1 MQANIQPISA
11 AEVESQLEYVKRA
24 MAAADD
30 PARAEVL
37 AEQLLAFAHR
47 ALLVWNELATLA
59 PDGQKNFYTQA
70 LDEATGLYAR
80 WMKGSNL
87 TDNPAEAERRALAG
101 LAMLQERPDL
111 RHLHHYAALAILE
124 LEEGHPRRDTELTR
138 RCIVDE
144 LAWLREQA
152 DHGAEVSWV
161 AVGGALQVAYNERY
175 ASDEQLLGWEAWVQ
189 QTAPQLEPKAALH
202 LWSAVEGF
210 YIELFDRG
218 TNPQWL
224 AEARRVRKLIEALAV
239 DPETR
244 AQSFITAVRLY
255 THEDDQRPI
264 AELYRQALDS
274 GGLQPHVQ
282 RRVATMEA
290 RVRSRYGELE
300 RVVELLAG
308 RQAEY
313 ELDYVT
319 AIRDVDR
326 VDSGERCSE
335 ANALLAFAYAGLGR
349 WREAVETIERGKCLR
364 QRRTVALRET
374 PGAAQ
379 LLAIE
384 GELYALSRGLA
395 PAQPTPA
402 VEQVRDWFAHG
413 LSPEAQLREA
423 YRELLPQLEHGRT
436 MAPLTL
442 AEIGAGLRDGEAALS
457 LGLWWTGVMMALVV
471 PGRDEPA
478 WTLLRDDVAQP
489 QIVEGLAGGEGSEE
503 AFLLALERGVDA
515 VDPRPALERLL
526 GALDAAIGRPVAAA
540 MRDLKLTRL
549 VVLPH
554 NFLRLAPLWAL
565 ESWRSL
571 EVRML
576 PGGFALVDPRM
587 PTIGARALIAA
598 NPTLDLPLA
607 ASEAALAARR
617 LGAAGLATQ
626 VIDGSDATEAALAES
641 LAQASLLHFAGHGI
655 ASLTNGSMS
664 ALLTQLV
671 WPDTQL
677 AGPEALLALA
687 DRGDEKRL
695 TIDQEEGS
703 PRRKIYYEYAKSGTL
718 FAEVEGGEV
727 LLAGELWRVG
737 DILVQGTLR
746 GCGLAFL
753 CACSSGLGAIERL
766 EEASGLPAALQV
778 AGVGCVIGTG
788 WPVADEITLL
798 FADEFYERLLPASA
812 VDATLP
818 VAAAVRGAAEALR
831 TMPRDE
837 AARRALALADTASV
851 TAAKLRL
858 RVFAKRLAQ
867 GPALPFAHPFDTGAF
882 FVTGAAHLTL
892 EATA

>member
-1 MQANIQPISA
+1 
-11 AEVESQLEYVKRA
+11 
-24 MAAADD
+24 
-30 PARAEVL
+30 
-37 AEQLLAFAHR
+37 
-47 ALLVWNELATLA
+47 
-59 PDGQKNFYTQA
+59 
-70 LDEATGLYAR
+70 
-80 WMKGSNL
+80 
-87 TDNPAEAERRALAG
+87 
-101 LAMLQERPDL
+101 MLHERPDL

-124 LEEGHPRRDTELTR
+124 LEEGHPRRDTALTR

-144 LAWLREQA
+144 LAWLRQQA
-152 DHGAEVSWV
+152 DEGAEVSWV
-161 AVGGALQVAYNERY
+161 ALGGALQVAYNERY
-175 ASDEQLLGWEAWVQ
+175 ASDAQLQAWEAWVQ

-218 TNPQWL
+218 RSPPWL
-224 AEARRVRKLIEALAV
+224 VEARRVRTLIEALAV

-264 AELYRQALDS
+264 AELYRRALDS

-290 RVRSRYGELE
+290 RVRSRYGEHE

-326 VDSGERCSE
+326 TDSGERCSE

-349 WREAVETIERGKCLR
+349 WRDAVETIERGKCLR

-374 PGAAQ
+374 PEAAQ

-395 PAQPTPA
+395 PARPTPA

-423 YRELLPQLEHGRT
+423 YRALLPQLEHSRT

-457 LGLWWTGVMMALVV
+457 LGLWWTGLMMALVV
-471 PGRDEPA
+471 PGRDAPV
-478 WTLLRDDVAQP
+478 WTLLREDVAQP
-489 QIVEGLAGGEGSEE
+489 QIVEWLAGGGRGEGGAGGDE

-526 GALDAAIGRPVAAA
+526 GALDAAIGAPVAAA

-565 ESWRSL
+565 ASWRDF

-576 PGGFALVDPRM
+576 PGGFALVDTTLPA
-587 PTIGARALIAA
+587 IGGRALIAA
-598 NPTLDLPLA
+598 DPTLDLPLA
-607 ASEAALAARR
+607 ASEAAVAARR
-617 LGAAGLATQ
+617 LDAAGLATR
-626 VIDGSDATEAALAES
+626 VIGGSAATEAALAES

-664 ALLTQLV
+664 ALLTHLV
-671 WPDTQL
+671 WPDTTL

-687 DRGDEKRL
+687 NAGDDKRL
-695 TIDQEEGS
+695 TVDQEQGS
-703 PRRKIYYEYAKSGTL
+703 PRRKLYYEYAKSGTL
-718 FAEVEGGEV
+718 FAEVEGDEV

-778 AGVGCVIGTG
+778 AGVACVIGTG

-798 FADEFYERLLPASA
+798 FADEFYARLLPASA

-818 VAAAVRGAAEALR
+818 VAAAVRGATEALR

-837 AARRALALADTASV
+837 AARRALVLADQAPDK
-851 TAAKLRL
+851 AAKLRL
-858 RVFAKRLAQ
+858 RVYAKRLAQ

-882 FVTGAAHLTL
+882 FVTGAAQLRL
-892 EATA
+892 EAA